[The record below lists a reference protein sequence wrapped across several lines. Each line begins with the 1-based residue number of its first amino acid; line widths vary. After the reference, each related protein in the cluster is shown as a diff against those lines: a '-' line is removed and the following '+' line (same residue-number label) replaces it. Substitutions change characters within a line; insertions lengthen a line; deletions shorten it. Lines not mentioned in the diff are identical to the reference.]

1 MQITVCC
8 DDESLRPE
16 ALIGLRGFLFLRV
29 TAVCLSGLN
38 REPLPG
44 VTI

>member
-1 MQITVCC
+1 MKRTVCC
-8 DDESLRPE
+8 NDESLRPE

-29 TAVCLSGLN
+29 IAVSLSGLN